1 LRLSV
6 SASSAPPRFSIQVTK
21 HSKDEGFKQLPEV
34 FFECARKLP
43 VKRSDAEDAETRRLD

>member
-43 VKRSDAEDAETRRLD
+43 GKRRDAEDAET